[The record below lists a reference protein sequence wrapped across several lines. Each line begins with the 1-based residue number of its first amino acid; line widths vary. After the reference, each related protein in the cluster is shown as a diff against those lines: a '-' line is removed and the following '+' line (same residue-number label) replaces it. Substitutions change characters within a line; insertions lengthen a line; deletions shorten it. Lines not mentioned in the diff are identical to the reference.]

1 MIISIVAVGKYV
13 VEKDIMNDFFPRCK
27 DTQKCNSETSIYI
40 TITLVTFRNYVD
52 QILPIA
58 SGL

>member
-27 DTQKCNSETSIYI
+27 DTQKCNSETSIY
-40 TITLVTFRNYVD
+40 TLMQFYD
-52 QILPIA
+52 CIY
-58 SGL
+58 